1 MSYEE
6 KSKHNTAS
14 ETQVSVVPQDQIS
27 ALMQT
32 VSALVELQKI
42 SAAREARLNKV
53 EEDTENR
60 KAARRSR
67 DAASSAAE
75 DELIRKHRSTKSAK
89 DFALIHHMFI
99 DQMQYIKCMICKM
112 KWYPWDT
119 PEALFRGGVVKKNHT
134 GLGWREAAAMMAD
147 STNTF
152 SRSEIVLDPSA
163 VEPPSKEKIPDTGNV
178 LGRF

>member
-1 MSYEE
+1 MSNEE
-6 KSKHNTAS
+6 KSKQNTAS

-67 DAASSAAE
+67 DAASY
-75 DELIRKHRSTKSAK
+75 D
-89 DFALIHHMFI
+89 
-99 DQMQYIKCMICKM
+99 
-112 KWYPWDT
+112 
-119 PEALFRGGVVKKNHT
+119 
-134 GLGWREAAAMMAD
+134 
-147 STNTF
+147 
-152 SRSEIVLDPSA
+152 
-163 VEPPSKEKIPDTGNV
+163 
-178 LGRF
+178 GRFDQYLFAKRDRVGSLGC